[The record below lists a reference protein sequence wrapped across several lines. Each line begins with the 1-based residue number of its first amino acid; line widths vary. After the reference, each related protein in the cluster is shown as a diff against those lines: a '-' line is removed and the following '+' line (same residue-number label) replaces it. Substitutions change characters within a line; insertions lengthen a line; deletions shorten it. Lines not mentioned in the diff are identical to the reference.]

1 MEEEVFEACE
11 VKVGGDLQRI
21 VLHESPLQ
29 NIGSILPEHE
39 HLVLGD
45 REEGLDVRMEHG
57 AAVAVQLGRELGFD
71 LALTGAS
78 LKRGGGDLGQRI
90 DSIRPPQEGANLAH
104 QVAHALPYN
113 TTFRSHSSHS
123 PHTEAQQH

>member
-45 REEGLDVRMEHG
+45 REEGLDVRLEHG
-57 AAVAVQLGRELGFD
+57 AAVAVKRQQPASSHKGVEEGMLRR
-71 LALTGAS
+71 LAHLLRGVS
-78 LKRGGGDLGQRI
+78 GGGGEVQ
-90 DSIRPPQEGANLAH
+90 
-104 QVAHALPYN
+104 
-113 TTFRSHSSHS
+113 SH
-123 PHTEAQQH
+123 